1 MTGDLRVQ
9 VGARSLVV
17 RRPHRIVVGRR
28 HQAQDSRP
36 IGESFLAVTSHETMS
51 RRWFSVED
59 VDLTSTLDGRRDD
72 GALMIRAESAV
83 NPLRIWDGPDPVRL
97 AVGGRYLAQN
107 SVIFVGDLI
116 EGRIWGA
123 RIEIAAA
130 RPESGTARPLSE
142 ATSLR
147 ATVPP
152 RELDLPA
159 STSDVLYARY
169 HRYYRHPPHFDPQ
182 PVAWADVAVMLG
194 LIDIRESADRNALRR
209 ALKDPQEAVGKVK
222 QQIEE
227 IFPGWLPPSSQTQK
241 TFHDHLRTVLEMRGF
256 FEPGRLRGFDQ
267 KYPAVLDFGGSAR
280 TPPM

>member
-17 RRPHRIVVGRR
+17 RRPHRIVFGRR

-59 VDLTSTLDGRRDD
+59 VDLTSALDGRRDA
-72 GALMIRAESAV
+72 GALMIRAESTV

-97 AVGGRYLAQN
+97 GVGGRYLAQN
-107 SVIFVGDLI
+107 SVIFVGELI

-123 RIEIAAA
+123 RIEITTG
-130 RPESGTARPLSE
+130 RPESGPARSSAEPAS
-142 ATSLR
+142 SR
-147 ATVPP
+147 ITVPP
-152 RELDLPA
+152 RELDLPRA
-159 STSDVLYARY
+159 TSDVLHARY

-182 PVAWADVAVMLG
+182 PVAWADVAVVLG
-194 LIDIRESADRNALRR
+194 LIDIRRTADRDALRR
-209 ALKDPQEAVGKVK
+209 ALKDPHEAVSKVK
-222 QQIEE
+222 QQVEE
-227 IFPGWLPPSSQTQK
+227 MFPGWLPPSSQTQK

-256 FEPGRLRGFDQ
+256 FEPSQLRGFDQ
-267 KYPAVLDFGGSAR
+267 RYPAALDFGGSA
-280 TPPM
+280 